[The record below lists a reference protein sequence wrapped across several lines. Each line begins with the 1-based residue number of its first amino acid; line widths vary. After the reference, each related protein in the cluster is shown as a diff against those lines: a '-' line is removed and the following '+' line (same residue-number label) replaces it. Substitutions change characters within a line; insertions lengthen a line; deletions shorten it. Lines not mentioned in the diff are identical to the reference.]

1 MTQWLK
7 RLFSTYV
14 ITQLETNIPAHTLL
28 FRWACVFGA
37 GAHMKIV
44 DHALYAAEVTA
55 NGVSP
60 LEKGIFSQIVLQ
72 IGPDL
77 LPIYR
82 TDFDAVDR

>member
-1 MTQWLK
+1 
-7 RLFSTYV
+7 
-14 ITQLETNIPAHTLL
+14 
-28 FRWACVFGA
+28 
-37 GAHMKIV
+37 MKIV

-55 NGVSP
+55 NGDSP

-77 LPIYR
+77 LLFYR

>member
-1 MTQWLK
+1 
-7 RLFSTYV
+7 
-14 ITQLETNIPAHTLL
+14 
-28 FRWACVFGA
+28 
-37 GAHMKIV
+37 MKIV

-77 LPIYR
+77 LLFYR